1 MLKLK
6 PLSLRLEALMLYEQY
21 PKKATKRLFSGRII
35 QRIFLQTPAADSILY
50 TDASN
55 KSWRASSTDHVI
67 NERWSELT
75 NIYT

>member
-1 MLKLK
+1 
-6 PLSLRLEALMLYEQY
+6 MLYEQY
-21 PKKATKRLFSGRII
+21 PKKATKRLFSGRIMII
-35 QRIFLQTPAADSILY
+35 QRIFLQTPAAESILY

-55 KSWRASSTDHVI
+55 KSWRASSTDHVT